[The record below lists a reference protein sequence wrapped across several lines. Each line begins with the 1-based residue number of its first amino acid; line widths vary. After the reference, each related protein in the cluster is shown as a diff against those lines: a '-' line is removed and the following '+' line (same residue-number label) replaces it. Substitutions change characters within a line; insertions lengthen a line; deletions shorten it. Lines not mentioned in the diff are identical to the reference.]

1 MSSRSRWETCSI
13 GCAALVLCT
22 LAASEMAAQPS
33 LSDPPP
39 VEIKTLPR
47 RFVADE
53 WQIWTS
59 PFRAGTYNSH
69 AIKKYVAPFALISG
83 ALIATDR
90 KTGQLLP
97 KWVLEADA
105 CTRIILLIRRFG
117 VGEFLSWALGTAL
130 RECPEPHIWLGNW
143 VAIPT
148 QRRRA
153 CWGWKRWVTHR
164 LPCSLS
170 SKSQT
175 GNALL
180 TMTGEEAFGKEG
192 THSLPATPPVP
203 LLLQL
208 SSPTRIATISPFQSA
223 HTRLQP

>member
-69 AIKKYVAPFALISG
+69 AIKKYAICSYIRSFDSYGSQDRAAP
-83 ALIATDR
+83 
-90 KTGQLLP
+90 P
-97 KWVLEADA
+97 
-105 CTRIILLIRRFG
+105 
-117 VGEFLSWALGTAL
+117 
-130 RECPEPHIWLGNW
+130 
-143 VAIPT
+143 
-148 QRRRA
+148 
-153 CWGWKRWVTHR
+153 
-164 LPCSLS
+164 
-170 SKSQT
+170 
-175 GNALL
+175 
-180 TMTGEEAFGKEG
+180 
-192 THSLPATPPVP
+192 
-203 LLLQL
+203 
-208 SSPTRIATISPFQSA
+208 
-223 HTRLQP
+223 